1 MKNLKSCIFAAV
13 AALVTFWSCKQEDPY
28 VVTVDAPET
37 FTYIDHKYDEA
48 LIFHRTVLSATK
60 FSSAFP
66 IKVNKAKHDEVR
78 ATLTYDKA
86 AAEAYNAQNGTDYPI
101 LEESYIA
108 LSKYGDANAALE
120 WVIPSGERNS
130 VDSVQFALKGELSH
144 LQEPVYVAAYKLE
157 ATGCNVSEVYGTYIL
172 KVNTEHS
179 VIRKISALSDLIGS
193 SPSDAVRSQWTAD
206 VNNYASWF
214 TGNGVYSSR
223 TSYPSFTANQAK
235 TIVID
240 LKEEHLVTGLKFYSR
255 NYSRFSAKNFEYSS
269 DGENF
274 TSFGNDSGNTINV
287 REGSA
292 YVQAVAFY
300 DYVPLRYIRF
310 TGTTTNANYPMT
322 GFNITEISSAGA
334 EISVAGANS
343 FEGKIVHNLA
353 NDKHS
358 SEFTAQF
365 AAMTTLSAANGY
377 SVSAEYDASLVE
389 AYNAA
394 HPGASFTA
402 LPQGNLKIG
411 GSPARIAP
419 GEMMSSAFEV
429 SLTGDL
435 SSLTADA
442 GYLAPIVL
450 KSNDAPVGDNSVV
463 YIVLTNS
470 YVYLLS
476 GISSAPGTEV
486 TDKSGWSVSADVP
499 SHSVYGSGNILSI
512 IDNNFDRDGVSHY
525 QFYRNGATRTNI
537 IVNFGTTLNVSGV
550 RVNPTDLPCMDYDVA
565 FSTDGVN
572 FTPMGTASMNSGTMA
587 NLNSDGV
594 CAFYKVVPM
603 THIRVTMY
611 SGYFGMYELGVFT
624 K

>member
-13 AALVTFWSCKQEDPY
+13 AALVSFWSCKQEDPY

-66 IKVNKAKHDEVR
+66 IKVNKAKHD
-78 ATLTYDKA
+78 
-86 AAEAYNAQNGTDYPI
+86 DYPI

-120 WVIPSGERNS
+120 WVVPSGERNS
-130 VDSVQFALKGELSH
+130 VDSVQFALKGELSQ